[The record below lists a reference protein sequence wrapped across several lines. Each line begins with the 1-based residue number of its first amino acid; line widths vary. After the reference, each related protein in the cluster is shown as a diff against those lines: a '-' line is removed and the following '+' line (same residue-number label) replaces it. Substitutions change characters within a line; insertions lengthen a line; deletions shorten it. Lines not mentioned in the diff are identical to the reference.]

1 MSRTNPVII
10 VSSSKLHAAIMNV
23 YKARSSSPKNMSS
36 SLKPGMT
43 SSQAINAALKLH
55 GHAALKACWALCG
68 RCAPPGKPRIDAQR
82 SDSKDNT
89 EEWRAKTAAYQQ
101 QDDRHEHQD

>member
-1 MSRTNPVII
+1 MSRTNPVMI
-10 VSSSKLHAAIMNV
+10 VSSKLHAAIMNV

-36 SLKPGMT
+36 SLEPGMT
-43 SSQAINAALKLH
+43 SSQAINAAPKLH

-82 SDSKDNT
+82 SDSKDTT
-89 EEWRAKTAAYQQ
+89 EEGRAKTVAHQQ
-101 QDDRHEHQD
+101 QDDQQEHQD